1 MDNFSQT
8 FLPFEFDGA
17 KSSATNN
24 IYVYMHALYTT
35 LSLSRSL
42 SLSLSLSNKAF
53 QENNCSYC
61 VKDIKTKFDSFAHMY
76 NDCDRPGVSQEA
88 TP

>member
-1 MDNFSQT
+1 MELSQVRQIT
-8 FLPFEFDGA
+8 FMY
-17 KSSATNN
+17 TC
-24 IYVYMHALYTT
+24 MHYTP
-35 LSLSRSL
+35 LSLSLARSL